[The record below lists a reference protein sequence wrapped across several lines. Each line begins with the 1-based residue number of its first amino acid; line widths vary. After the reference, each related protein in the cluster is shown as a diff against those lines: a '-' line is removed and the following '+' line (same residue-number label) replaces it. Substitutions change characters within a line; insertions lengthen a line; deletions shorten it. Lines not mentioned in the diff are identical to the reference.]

1 MKKLFL
7 VLIIFAGCE
16 KESNSNPK
24 GLKTENV
31 ILITLDGV
39 RWEDLFYGADEKIV
53 LDTLFVKDVEATSA
67 KFWSEDYRERRKLVF
82 PFFWNTIG
90 EQGQIY
96 GNKEQGSVMRLTNPY
111 FFSYPGYNELLVGF
125 NDDSVNSNDKVLNPN
140 INILE
145 FMNEKDGFKGRVAA
159 FASWDV
165 FDWIINNERND
176 FTI

>member
-7 VLIIFAGCE
+7 VLIIFGGCE

-39 RWEDLFYGADEKIV
+39 RWEDLFYGADKKIV

-82 PFFWNTIG
+82 PFFGT
-90 EQGQIY
+90 
-96 GNKEQGSVMRLTNPY
+96 RLEN
-111 FFSYPGYNELLVGF
+111 
-125 NDDSVNSNDKVLNPN
+125 
-140 INILE
+140 
-145 FMNEKDGFKGRVAA
+145 RVKSMGIKNRG
-159 FASWDV
+159 ASCD
-165 FDWIINNERND
+165 
-176 FTI
+176 